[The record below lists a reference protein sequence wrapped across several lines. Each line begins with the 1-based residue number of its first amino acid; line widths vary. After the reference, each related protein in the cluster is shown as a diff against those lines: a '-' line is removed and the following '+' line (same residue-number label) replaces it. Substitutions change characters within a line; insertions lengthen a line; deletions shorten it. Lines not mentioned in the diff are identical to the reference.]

1 MKKILIAPSI
11 LSANFANLEKDISM
25 IEQAGADWLHIDVM
39 DGHFVPNI
47 TIGPVVVK
55 SIKKNT
61 KIFFDIHLMITNPEK
76 YWENFYKAGADL
88 IVFHNEI
95 LYDKKILI
103 DEIKKTGIKVGVS
116 IKPKTPVNDILEILP
131 FIDVVLIMTVEP
143 GFGGQSFMYDM
154 VDKITN
160 LRKIIDDKKYNC
172 LIEIDGG
179 INDKTAKICMNV
191 GADVLVS
198 GSYIFAAKNP
208 QQVLQDLKNIK

>member
-1 MKKILIAPSI
+1 MKKFLIAPSI
-11 LSANFANLEKDISM
+11 LSANFANLERDICM

-55 SIKKNT
+55 SIKKIT
-61 KIFFDIHLMITNPEK
+61 KIFFDVHLMVTNPER
-76 YWENFYKAGADL
+76 YWESFYKAGADL

-95 LYDKKILI
+95 LYDKKILV

-116 IKPKTPVNDILEILP
+116 IKPKTSVKAILEILP

-143 GFGGQSFMYDM
+143 GFGGQSFMYDI
-154 VDKITN
+154 VNKITD
-160 LRKIIDDKKYNC
+160 LRKIIDNKKYNC

-179 INDKTAKICMNV
+179 INDKTARICV
-191 GADVLVS
+191 VAGADVLVS
-198 GSYIFAAKNP
+198 GSYIFKAQNP
-208 QQVLQDLKNIK
+208 QQILKDLKNI

>member
-1 MKKILIAPSI
+1 MKKFLIAPSI
-11 LSANFANLEKDISM
+11 LSANFANLERDICM

-55 SIKKNT
+55 SIKKIT
-61 KIFFDIHLMITNPEK
+61 KIFFDVHLMVTNPER
-76 YWENFYKAGADL
+76 YWESFYKAGADL

-95 LYDKKILI
+95 LYDKKILV

-116 IKPKTPVNDILEILP
+116 IKPETSVKAILEILP

-143 GFGGQSFMYDM
+143 GFGGQSFMYDI
-154 VDKITN
+154 VNKITD
-160 LRKIIDDKKYNC
+160 LRKIIDNKKYNC

-179 INDKTAKICMNV
+179 INDKTARICV
-191 GADVLVS
+191 VAGADVLVS
-198 GSYIFAAKNP
+198 GSYIFKAQNP
-208 QQVLQDLKNIK
+208 QQILKDLKNI